1 MAAPE
6 GRVAAPATKRL
17 PSPHIKKN
25 HPAVWDREPLA
36 SGGGTELLPGAEEFG
51 PPLVPSTPHWKLLV
65 IDDDRSVRQMIREA
79 FCDTDVQ
86 VLAAGT
92 AAEGWNL
99 LITQHPDVVL
109 LDIVLPETP
118 GLKMFEQIREY
129 DSKLPV
135 IFITAS
141 DCSDTAIEAMKM
153 GAFDYLHKPLDMQRI
168 HSLVRQGL
176 QIRRFMHVAVGMSE
190 SGQSDKNA
198 DGETLVG
205 CSPAMQEVYKAIGRV
220 APQNVTVLVQG
231 ESGTGKELV
240 ARAIYQH
247 STRPDGPFLAVNC
260 AAIPESLLESEL
272 FGHERGAFT
281 GADRQRIGKFEQCSQ
296 GTLFLDEVGDMTPL
310 VQSKLLRVL
319 QEQKFQRVGGNETIH
334 TDVRIIAATNR
345 ELEKRVLE
353 GQFRADLFY
362 RLNGFCINLPP
373 LRGRADDLLQLI
385 EYFLVRFNRELG
397 KDVEG
402 IAPEALEL
410 LLQYRWPGNVR
421 ELQSVLKQTLLQAT
435 GSVLI
440 IDFLPE
446 QIRTPS
452 TANGLRAREAMKGS
466 DLRQFVDGRLQAKSH
481 NLYAESLEMME
492 RYLLAQVLRLTAGNQ
507 SRTSKILGISRG
519 NLRKKIRSLKLST
532 GRNWDEGS
540 LEREAASQ
548 PC

>member
-1 MAAPE
+1 LSAHEGPAELPSETAAFDVPAAP
-6 GRVAAPATKRL
+6 PL
-17 PSPHIKKN
+17 P
-25 HPAVWDREPLA
+25 L
-36 SGGGTELLPGAEEFG
+36 
-51 PPLVPSTPHWKLLV
+51 WKLLV
-65 IDDDRSVRQMIREA
+65 IDDDRSVRHTIREA
-79 FCDTDVQ
+79 FVGSDVQ
-86 VLAAGT
+86 ILT
-92 AAEGWNL
+92 ASSATEGWSL
-99 LITQHPDVVL
+99 LHAQQPDVIL
-109 LDIVLPETP
+109 LDILLPEIP
-118 GLKMFEQIREY
+118 GLKMFQQIREY

-141 DCSDTAIEAMKM
+141 DCSDTAIEAMKL
-153 GAFDYLHKPLDMQRI
+153 GAFDYVHKPLDMLRI
-168 HSLVRQGL
+168 QALVRQAL
-176 QIRRFMHVAVGMSE
+176 QIRKFTHVPVGVSE
-190 SGQSDKNA
+190 TGKTTVS
-198 DGETLVG
+198 GETLVG
-205 CSPAMQEVYKAIGRV
+205 SSPAMQEVYKAIGRV
-220 APQNVTVLVQG
+220 APQNVTVLIQG

-281 GADRQRIGKFEQCSQ
+281 GADRQRIGKFEQCSH

-345 ELEKRVLE
+345 ELEKRVADGL
-353 GQFRADLFY
+353 FRADLYY
-362 RLNGFCINLPP
+362 RLNGFSISLPP
-373 LRGRADDLLQLI
+373 LRGRADDLMQLM
-385 EYFLVRFNRELG
+385 EYFLTRFNLELG
-397 KDVEG
+397 KDVHG
-402 IAPEALEL
+402 IAPEALDL
-410 LLQYRWPGNVR
+410 LLKYPWPGNVR
-421 ELQSVLKQTLLQAT
+421 EMQSVLKQTLLQAT

-440 IDFLPE
+440 PDFLPE

-452 TANGLRAREAMKGS
+452 PTAELRVREGMKGS
-466 DLRQFVDGRLQAKSH
+466 DLRMFVDSRLQAKSH

-532 GRNWDEGS
+532 GRNWDEGA
-540 LEREAASQ
+540 REHEESSRAF
-548 PC
+548 